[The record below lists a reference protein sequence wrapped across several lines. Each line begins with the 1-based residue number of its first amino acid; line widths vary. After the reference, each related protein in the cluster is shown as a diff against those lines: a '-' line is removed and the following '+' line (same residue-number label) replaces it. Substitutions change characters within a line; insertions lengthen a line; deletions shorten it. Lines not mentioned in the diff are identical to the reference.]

1 MPLPIIFATIW
12 NAVCISA
19 MNKKK
24 RGVPQPSGVLERV
37 LTGAQAAITAIDSGS
52 VTLDDLLDRAPED
65 CRRML
70 EHLLMQFYRYRKS
83 IRGAWQKFCRKMPS
97 VHISSLLDAAVTQC
111 LFQSQVNTY
120 SVVNVAVMLARTE
133 HADKFVNAVLRSVL
147 REGYN
152 FPKTA
157 QEILPDAVLKR
168 WKKSFASED
177 IQKFAELFLLKPP
190 FTFRLCGKNAELL
203 PEKSSEISA
212 FDPFRFAAGSAAA
225 VLDSK
230 EFAAGKYYI
239 QDPAASM
246 AVSLAKNVLPE
257 CKNLLD
263 LCAAPGGKTLMAAE
277 LLPAGAQITAADIS
291 EKRQKLT
298 AENFKLREIEANI
311 VTAKPEELQGSFDF
325 VIADV
330 PCSNTGVFRHRP
342 DALWRFSEK
351 SLAEVMELQKHIVA
365 EAARLTGEGGYLLLS
380 TCSIEADENNALSE
394 QLKGF
399 TLVES
404 RTLLPER
411 EHDGAFAALW
421 RKNCGIFS

>member
-1 MPLPIIFATIW
+1 MLLPTIYATIW
-12 NAVCISA
+12 NAGCISA

-24 RGVPQPSGVLERV
+24 RTVPRQSGVLERV

-83 IRGAWQKFCRKMPS
+83 IRGAWQKFCRKTPS

-152 FPKTA
+152 FPKSA

-168 WKKSFASED
+168 WKKSFAAEE
-177 IQKFAELFLLKPP
+177 IEEFAGLFLLKPK
-190 FTFRLCGKNAELL
+190 FTFRLCQNESVL
-203 PEKSSEISA
+203 PEKSSETAA
-212 FDPFRFAAGSAAA
+212 FEPFRFAAGSAAA
-225 VLDSK
+225 VLGSA

-246 AVSLAKNVLPE
+246 AISMAKDVLGG
-257 CKNLLD
+257 CRNLLD

-277 LLPAGAQITAADIS
+277 LLAEGAHITAADIS

-298 AENFKLREIEANI
+298 AENFKLRNVAADV
-311 VTAKPEELQGSFDF
+311 VTARPEDLQGSFDF

-342 DALWRFSEK
+342 DALWRFTEK
-351 SLAEVMELQKHIVA
+351 SLAEVMELQRDIVSKAA
-365 EAARLTGEGGYLLLS
+365 ELTAEGGYLLLS
-380 TCSIEADENNALSE
+380 TCSVEEDENSALSAE
-394 QLKGF
+394 LKGF
-399 TLVES
+399 TLIES
-404 RTLLPER
+404 RTLLPKR

-421 RKNCGIFS
+421 KKNCGILP